1 MLVHL
6 QLEGKRGNRLLLRHI
21 SWPHRVGQCFAVTFW
36 PLTWFVGCHF
46 PIQSLLT
53 FVWPQ
58 STTFPNFQRGTATYL
73 LVTLDWLLTLPS
85 GRHVNATFNLL
96 FQVGKA
102 SLVSHL
108 PPSLNSSFFES
119 YARHSHWKH
128 SQTPYSF
135 HSRVFWMFNKWCFTG
150 LSSRLPKRHCVSRH
164 CLPYTYLP
172 QYCPPNDCLYV
183 GNLS

>member
-1 MLVHL
+1 MSGV

-53 FVWPQ
+53 FVWHQ

-85 GRHVNATFNLL
+85 GRHVNATFNLP
-96 FQVGKA
+96 FQVRKA
-102 SLVSHL
+102 SLVPHL
-108 PPSLNSSFFES
+108 PPSLISSFLES
-119 YARHSHWKH
+119 W
-128 SQTPYSF
+128 SF
-135 HSRVFWMFNKWCFTG
+135 LSFLLGSPSGHYHCTG
-150 LSSRLPKRHCVSRH
+150 SSYFLLKKSLVHFYRIPLWLACSFIGP
-164 CLPYTYLP
+164 
-172 QYCPPNDCLYV
+172 
-183 GNLS
+183 